1 MARALLIKLHLY
13 CSAFFAA
20 AIVLVAV
27 SGGLYLIG
35 IKGSIEQTPVGTL
48 ATGHQLL
55 QNPSEANVR
64 AALAAL
70 GVADFEFEYVKQKG
84 SQLITRPTTRA
95 FYTLD
100 ISGDKAVV
108 HYNEPSL
115 QKRMIELHMGHGP
128 WADRLQELS
137 EGVRSR
143 NALYYFDGP
152 LAGTIFRPAPL
163 PYRSDLG
170 RRSTPVS
177 MARAFIAEQPY
188 VSTHKKAG
196 QCPAFSLVQRL
207 RNPTGPLRPPC
218 GRCLASQMR
227 RQILAP

>member
-20 AIVLVAV
+20 GIVLVAV

-35 IKGSIEQTPVGTL
+35 IKGTIEQTLVGTL
-48 ATGHQLL
+48 TTGQQLS
-55 QNPSEANVR
+55 QDPSETNVQ
-64 AALAAL
+64 AALASL
-70 GVADFEFEYVKQKG
+70 GVADFEFEYVKRKG

-128 WADRLQELS
+128 TAYKTYQKVFAAGMLFIILTGLWLGLSSARLRFS
-137 EGVRSR
+137 TAVISGAGV
-143 NALYYFDGP
+143 LLFFW
-152 LAGTIFRPAPL
+152 L
-163 PYRSDLG
+163 
-170 RRSTPVS
+170 
-177 MARAFIAEQPY
+177 
-188 VSTHKKAG
+188 
-196 QCPAFSLVQRL
+196 AFS
-207 RNPTGPLRPPC
+207 
-218 GRCLASQMR
+218 
-227 RQILAP
+227 